1 MATESLPFIVGEVAK
16 AKTKELKKATLIEY
30 DNSALRE
37 ILRYAFDPNLKF
49 LLPPGIP
56 PYKDYAGDTDEP
68 NPTYLY
74 GLVRKL
80 YLFVEGGN
88 TALKQSRRE
97 YLFIEMLE
105 SIHPSEAELLLQVKD
120 KKVKCRGLT
129 YNLVKDTFPDLL
141 P

>member
-1 MATESLPFIVGEVAK
+1 MATESLPFIFGEVAK
-16 AKTKELKKATLIEY
+16 AKTKDQKKATLIKY

-37 ILRYAFDPNLKF
+37 LLRYAFDPNLKF
-49 LLPPGIP
+49 LLPPGNP
-56 PYKDYAGDTDEP
+56 PHKYAGDTDEP

-105 SIHPSEAELLLQVKD
+105 SIHPLEAELLLQVKD

-129 YNLVKDTFPDLL
+129 YNLVKNTFPDLL
-141 P
+141 S

>member
-1 MATESLPFIVGEVAK
+1 MAVALPTIFAEVSK
-16 AKTKELKKATLIEY
+16 AKTKEAKKEVLLRHEQNGALK
-30 DNSALRE
+30 E
-37 ILRYAFDPNLKF
+37 ILKYTFNPDIKF
-49 LLPPGIP
+49 LLPPGNP
-56 PYKDYAGDTDEP
+56 PYKTVVDESE

-88 TALKQSRRE
+88 PNLKQARRE

-105 SIHPSEAELLLQVKD
+105 SIHSLEAELLLLIKD
-120 KKVKCRGLT
+120 NKIKCKGLT
-129 YNLVKDTFPDLL
+129 YNLVKETFPELI

>member
-1 MATESLPFIVGEVAK
+1 MATESLPFIFGEVEK
-16 AKTKELKKATLIEY
+16 AKTKDQKKETLIKY

-37 ILRYAFDPNLKF
+37 LLRYAFDPNLKF
-49 LLPPGIP
+49 LLPPGNP
-56 PYKDYAGDTDEP
+56 PHRYAGDTNEP

-88 TALKQSRRE
+88 PHLEQARRE

-129 YNLVKDTFPDLL
+129 YNLVKNTFPDLL
-141 P
+141 S

>member
-1 MATESLPFIVGEVAK
+1 MATESLPFIFGEVAK
-16 AKTKELKKATLIEY
+16 AKTKDQKKATLIKY

-37 ILRYAFDPNLKF
+37 LLRYAFDPNLKF
-49 LLPPGIP
+49 LLPPGNP
-56 PYKDYAGDTDEP
+56 PHKYAGDTDEP

-88 TALKQSRRE
+88 TSLKQSRRE

-105 SIHPSEAELLLQVKD
+105 SIHPLEAELLLQVKD

-129 YNLVKDTFPDLL
+129 YNLVKNTFPDLL

>member
-1 MATESLPFIVGEVAK
+1 MATESLPFIFGEVEK
-16 AKTKELKKATLIEY
+16 AKTKDQKKETLIKY

-37 ILRYAFDPNLKF
+37 LLRYAFDPNLKF
-49 LLPPGIP
+49 LLPPGTP
-56 PYKDYAGDTDEP
+56 PHRYAGDTNEP

-88 TALKQSRRE
+88 PHLKQARRE

-129 YNLVKDTFPDLL
+129 YNLVKNTFPDLL

>member
-1 MATESLPFIVGEVAK
+1 MATESLPFIFGEVEK
-16 AKTKELKKATLIEY
+16 AKTKDQKKATLIKY

-37 ILRYAFDPNLKF
+37 LLRYAFDPNLKF
-49 LLPPGIP
+49 LLPPGNP
-56 PYKDYAGDTDEP
+56 PHKYAGDTNEP

-105 SIHPSEAELLLQVKD
+105 SIHPLEAELLLQVKD

-129 YNLVKDTFPDLL
+129 YNLVKNTFPDLL

>member
-1 MATESLPFIVGEVAK
+1 MAVALPTIFAEVAK
-16 AKTKELKKATLIEY
+16 AKTKEAKKEVLLRHEQNGVLK
-30 DNSALRE
+30 E
-37 ILRYAFDPNLKF
+37 ILKYTFNPDIKF
-49 LLPPGIP
+49 LLPPGNP
-56 PYKDYAGDTDEP
+56 PYKTVVDESE

-88 TALKQSRRE
+88 PNLKQARRE

-105 SIHPSEAELLLQVKD
+105 SIHSLEAELLLQIKD
-120 KKVKCRGLT
+120 KKIKCKGLT
-129 YNLVKDTFPDLL
+129 YNLVKETFPELI

>member
-1 MATESLPFIVGEVAK
+1 MAVALPTIFAEVAK
-16 AKTKELKKATLIEY
+16 AKTKEAKKEVLLRHEQNGALK
-30 DNSALRE
+30 E
-37 ILRYAFDPNLKF
+37 ILKYTFNPDIKF
-49 LLPPGIP
+49 LLPPGNP
-56 PYKDYAGDTDEP
+56 PYKTVVDESE

-88 TALKQSRRE
+88 PNLKQARRE

-105 SIHPSEAELLLQVKD
+105 SIHSLEAELLLQIKD
-120 KKVKCRGLT
+120 KKIKCKGLT
-129 YNLVKDTFPDLL
+129 YNLVKETFPELL

>member
-1 MATESLPFIVGEVAK
+1 MATESLPFIFGEVAK
-16 AKTKELKKATLIEY
+16 AKTKDQKKATLIKY

-37 ILRYAFDPNLKF
+37 LLRYAFDPNLKF
-49 LLPPGIP
+49 LLPPGNP
-56 PYKDYAGDTDEP
+56 PHKYAGDTNEP

-105 SIHPSEAELLLQVKD
+105 SIHPLEAELLLQVKD

-129 YNLVKDTFPDLL
+129 YNLVKNTFPDLL

>member
-1 MATESLPFIVGEVAK
+1 MATESLPFIFGEVAK
-16 AKTKELKKATLIEY
+16 AKTKDQKKATLIKY

-37 ILRYAFDPNLKF
+37 LLRYAFDPNLKF
-49 LLPPGIP
+49 LLPPGNP
-56 PYKDYAGDTDEP
+56 PHRYAGDTNEP

-105 SIHPSEAELLLQVKD
+105 SIHPLEAELLLQVKD

-129 YNLVKDTFPDLL
+129 YNLVKNTFPDLL

>member
-1 MATESLPFIVGEVAK
+1 MATESLPFIFGEVEK
-16 AKTKELKKATLIEY
+16 AKTKDQKKETLIKY

-37 ILRYAFDPNLKF
+37 LLRYAFDPNLKF
-49 LLPPGIP
+49 LLPPGTP
-56 PYKDYAGDTDEP
+56 PHRYAGDTNEP

-88 TALKQSRRE
+88 TALKQARRE

-129 YNLVKDTFPDLL
+129 YNLVKNTFPDLL

>member
-1 MATESLPFIVGEVAK
+1 MATESLPFIFGEVAK
-16 AKTKELKKATLIEY
+16 AKSKDQKKATLIKY

-37 ILRYAFDPNLKF
+37 LLRYAFDPNLKF
-49 LLPPGIP
+49 LLPPGNP
-56 PYKDYAGDTDEP
+56 PHKYAGDTDEP

-105 SIHPSEAELLLQVKD
+105 SIHPLEAELLLQVKD

-129 YNLVKDTFPDLL
+129 YNLVKNTFPDLL

>member
-1 MATESLPFIVGEVAK
+1 MATESLPFIFGEVEK
-16 AKTKELKKATLIEY
+16 AKTKDQKKETLIKY

-37 ILRYAFDPNLKF
+37 LLRYAFDPNLKF
-49 LLPPGIP
+49 LLPPGTP
-56 PYKDYAGDTDEP
+56 PHRYAGDTNEP

-80 YLFVEGGN
+80 YLFVKGGN
-88 TALKQSRRE
+88 PHLEQARRE

-129 YNLVKDTFPDLL
+129 YNLVKNTFPDLL

>member
-1 MATESLPFIVGEVAK
+1 MATESLPFIFGEVAK
-16 AKTKELKKATLIEY
+16 AKTKDQKKATLIKY

-37 ILRYAFDPNLKF
+37 LLRYAFDPNLKF
-49 LLPPGIP
+49 LLPPGNP
-56 PYKDYAGDTDEP
+56 PHKYAGDTDEP

-105 SIHPSEAELLLQVKD
+105 SIHPLEAELLLQVKD

>member
-1 MATESLPFIVGEVAK
+1 MATESLPFIFGEVAK
-16 AKTKELKKATLIEY
+16 AKTKDQKKETLIKY

-37 ILRYAFDPNLKF
+37 LLRYAFDPNLKF
-49 LLPPGIP
+49 LLPPGTP
-56 PYKDYAGDTDEP
+56 PHRYAGDTNEP

-88 TALKQSRRE
+88 TALKQARRE

>member
-1 MATESLPFIVGEVAK
+1 MATNSLPFIFGEVAK
-16 AKTKELKKATLIEY
+16 AKTKDLKKATLIKY

-37 ILRYAFDPNLKF
+37 LLRYAFDPNLKF

-56 PYKDYAGDTDEP
+56 PHKYAGDTDEP
-68 NPTYLY
+68 SPTYLY

-88 TALKQSRRE
+88 PALIQARRE

-120 KKVKCRGLT
+120 KKIKCRGLT
-129 YNLVKDTFPDLL
+129 YNLVKNTFPDLL

>member
-1 MATESLPFIVGEVAK
+1 MATESLPFIFGEVSK
-16 AKTKELKKATLIEY
+16 AKTKDQKKATLIKY

-37 ILRYAFDPNLKF
+37 LLRYAFDPNLKF
-49 LLPPGIP
+49 LLPPGNP
-56 PYKDYAGDTDEP
+56 PHKYAGDTDEP

-105 SIHPSEAELLLQVKD
+105 SIHPLEAELLLQVKD

>member
-1 MATESLPFIVGEVAK
+1 MATESLPFIFGEVEK
-16 AKTKELKKATLIEY
+16 AKTKDQKKATLIKY
-30 DNSALRE
+30 NNSALRE
-37 ILRYAFDPNLKF
+37 LLRYAFDSNIKF

-56 PYKDYAGDTDEP
+56 PHRYVGDTNEP

-88 TALKQSRRE
+88 PHLEQARRE

-141 P
+141 T

>member
-1 MATESLPFIVGEVAK
+1 MATESLPFIFGEVAK
-16 AKTKELKKATLIEY
+16 AKTKDQKKATLIKY

-37 ILRYAFDPNLKF
+37 LLRYAFDPNLKF
-49 LLPPGIP
+49 LLPPGVP
-56 PYKDYAGDTDEP
+56 PYRFIGDASEP
-68 NPTYLY
+68 SPTYLY

-97 YLFIEMLE
+97 YLFIELLE
-105 SIHPSEAELLLQVKD
+105 SIHPSEAELLLQIKD
-120 KKVKCRGLT
+120 KKIKCRGLT
-129 YNLVKDTFPDLL
+129 YNLVKDTFPELL

>member
-1 MATESLPFIVGEVAK
+1 MATESLPFIFGEVEK
-16 AKTKELKKATLIEY
+16 AKTKDQKKETLIKY

-37 ILRYAFDPNLKF
+37 LLRYAFDPNLKF
-49 LLPPGIP
+49 LLPPGTP
-56 PYKDYAGDTDEP
+56 PHRYAGDTNEP

-129 YNLVKDTFPDLL
+129 YNLVKNTFPDLL

>member
-1 MATESLPFIVGEVAK
+1 MATESLPFIFGEVAK
-16 AKTKELKKATLIEY
+16 AKTKDQKKATLIKY

-37 ILRYAFDPNLKF
+37 LLRYAFDPNLKF
-49 LLPPGIP
+49 LLPPGNRP
-56 PYKDYAGDTDEP
+56 HKYAGDTDEP

-105 SIHPSEAELLLQVKD
+105 SIHPLEAELLLQVKD

-129 YNLVKDTFPDLL
+129 YNLVKNTFPDLL

>member
-1 MATESLPFIVGEVAK
+1 MATESLPFIFGEVAK
-16 AKTKELKKATLIEY
+16 AKTKDQKKATLIKY

-37 ILRYAFDPNLKF
+37 LLRYAFDPNLKF
-49 LLPPGIP
+49 LLPPGNP
-56 PYKDYAGDTDEP
+56 PHKYAGDTNEP

-105 SIHPSEAELLLQVKD
+105 SIHPLEAELLLQVKD
-120 KKVKCRGLT
+120 KKVKCRGLP
-129 YNLVKDTFPDLL
+129 YNLVKNTFPDLL

>member
-1 MATESLPFIVGEVAK
+1 MAVALPTIFAEVSK
-16 AKTKELKKATLIEY
+16 AKTKEAKKEVLLRHEQNGALK
-30 DNSALRE
+30 E
-37 ILRYAFDPNLKF
+37 ILKYTFNPDIKF
-49 LLPPGIP
+49 LLPPGNP
-56 PYKDYAGDTDEP
+56 PYKTVVDVSE

-88 TALKQSRRE
+88 PNLKQARRE

-105 SIHPSEAELLLQVKD
+105 SIHSLEAELLLQIKD
-120 KKVKCRGLT
+120 KKIKCKGLT
-129 YNLVKDTFPDLL
+129 YNLVKETFPELI

>member
-1 MATESLPFIVGEVAK
+1 MATESLPFIFGEVAK
-16 AKTKELKKATLIEY
+16 AKTKDQKKETLIKY

-37 ILRYAFDPNLKF
+37 LLRYAFDPNLKF
-49 LLPPGIP
+49 LLPPGTP
-56 PYKDYAGDTDEP
+56 PHRYAGDTNEP

-129 YNLVKDTFPDLL
+129 YNLVKNTFPDLL

>member
-1 MATESLPFIVGEVAK
+1 MATESLPFIFGEVEK
-16 AKTKELKKATLIEY
+16 AKTKDQKKETLIKY

-37 ILRYAFDPNLKF
+37 LLRYAFDPNLKF
-49 LLPPGIP
+49 LLPPGNP
-56 PYKDYAGDTDEP
+56 PHRYAGDTNEP

-88 TALKQSRRE
+88 PHLEQARRE

-129 YNLVKDTFPDLL
+129 YNLVKNTFPDLL

>member
-1 MATESLPFIVGEVAK
+1 MATESLPFIFGEVEK
-16 AKTKELKKATLIEY
+16 AKTKDQKKETLIKY

-37 ILRYAFDPNLKF
+37 LLRYAFDPNLKF
-49 LLPPGIP
+49 LLPTGSP
-56 PYKDYAGDTDEP
+56 PHRYAGDTDEP

-88 TALKQSRRE
+88 PALKQARRE

>member
-1 MATESLPFIVGEVAK
+1 MATESLPFIFGEVEK
-16 AKTKELKKATLIEY
+16 AKTKDQKKETLIKY

-37 ILRYAFDPNLKF
+37 LLRYAFDPNLKF
-49 LLPPGIP
+49 LLPAGNP
-56 PYKDYAGDTDEP
+56 PHRYAGDTNEP

-129 YNLVKDTFPDLL
+129 YNLVKNTFPDLL

>member
-1 MATESLPFIVGEVAK
+1 MATESLPFIFGEVAK
-16 AKTKELKKATLIEY
+16 AKTKDQKKETLIKY

-37 ILRYAFDPNLKF
+37 LLRYAFDPNLKF
-49 LLPPGIP
+49 LLPPGTP
-56 PYKDYAGDTDEP
+56 PHRYAGDTKEP

-88 TALKQSRRE
+88 TALKQARRE

-129 YNLVKDTFPDLL
+129 YNLVKNTFPDLL

>member
-1 MATESLPFIVGEVAK
+1 MATESLPFIFGEVAK
-16 AKTKELKKATLIEY
+16 AKTKDQKKATLIKY

-37 ILRYAFDPNLKF
+37 LLRYAFDPNLKF
-49 LLPPGIP
+49 LLPPGTP
-56 PYKDYAGDTDEP
+56 PHRYAGDTNEP

-129 YNLVKDTFPDLL
+129 YNLVKNTFPDLL